1 MKRTKFDLPF
11 GYDIINNNETKK
23 DSEGQKDD
31 LEGSYG
37 IHDKN
42 VREETKEDM
51 EVDIS
56 SGVVT
61 PSIMHFKICKAKS

>member
-1 MKRTKFDLPF
+1 MKITKFDLPF
-11 GYDIINNNETKK
+11 GYDIINNNETKQ
-23 DSEGQKDD
+23 EDD
-31 LEGSYG
+31 LKGSYG

>member
-1 MKRTKFDLPF
+1 MYKCKFDLPF

-23 DSEGQKDD
+23 DD

-37 IHDKN
+37 IYDKN
-42 VREETKEDM
+42 VREETKE
-51 EVDIS
+51 DIS

-61 PSIMHFKICKAKS
+61 PSIMHFKICKEKS